1 MPNIAT
7 VLKSEIARL
16 ARKELRGE
24 TEALKKSNAHY
35 RAQIAEMKKRLQSLE
50 QQVKRLGKSS
60 AKAAPAA
67 AAGDSEGGPSIR
79 FSAKGFAAQR
89 QRLGLS
95 AAALAKI
102 LGVSQL
108 SVYKWEGG
116 KARPRAKQLE
126 AIASLRGMGK
136 REAAARLEAADAP
149 QG

>member
-1 MPNIAT
+1 MPNIAS

-35 RAQIAEMKKRLQSLE
+35 RAQIAEMKKRLQALE

-60 AKAAPAA
+60 TKAAPAA
-67 AAGDSEGGPSIR
+67 TDTDGGPSIR